1 MTKIFEILNKKQVKG
16 DIGIEIEA
24 EGRNLPANDFKYW
37 SVEDDGSLRGVFP
50 GSRAEFVIKAP
61 VRINQVK
68 EALKELF
75 DKGVENGTEWRFSFR
90 CSTHVHLNVLDL
102 EEEELFALVYTYL
115 LLEEPL
121 VRYCGRE
128 RIHNRFALRTQD
140 AEQTLEYIHYLLSEG
155 PASVILRNGNQIR
168 YAGLNLAALQKYGS
182 LEFRSMRGTNDQGV
196 LNNWIEAIYCLKKF
210 CKEKTLQQV
219 KQMFIELDSEAF
231 AKEVLGDLYKVF
243 KYVKLPYDMRFS
255 FSLSLPLCYVE
266 RKAVKKKQPLDPLI
280 DRLDQ
285 LFEAQ
290 QLRDGYVILAPVPNR

>member
-1 MTKIFEILNKKQVKG
+1 MEKIYEILNKKEVRG
-16 DIGIEIEA
+16 EIGLEVEA
-24 EGRNLPANDFKYW
+24 EGKYLPTGNLPSWNI
-37 SVEDDGSLRGVFP
+37 ENDGSLRGVFP
-50 GSRAEFVIKAP
+50 DTRAEYVFRKP
-61 VRINQVK
+61 LPINEVK

-75 DKGVENGTEWRFSFR
+75 NEGVRIGTKWEFSYR
-90 CSTHVHLNVLDL
+90 CSTHVHLNILDL
-102 EEEELFALVYTYL
+102 TVDELNALVYTYL

-140 AEQTLEYIHYLLSEG
+140 AEQTLEYIHFLLSEG
-155 PASVILRNGNQIR
+155 PAALALRNENQIR

-182 LEFRSMRGTNDQGV
+182 LEFRSMRGTSDQGV

-231 AKEVLGDLYKVF
+231 AKEVLGDLYNVF

-255 FSLSLPLCYVE
+255 FSLSLPICYVE
-266 RKAVKKKQPLDPLI
+266 RK
-280 DRLDQ
+280 
-285 LFEAQ
+285 
-290 QLRDGYVILAPVPNR
+290 